1 MKAIAVS
8 TQQIWEDNKKAHIL
22 RIPNWVIFIRN
33 ECTDDILFRLFFFTE
48 AGAEQLDLRTYPDE
62 QDIKESEYMLN
73 ITLLINHVLK
83 CCVV

>member
-1 MKAIAVS
+1 MNVQ
-8 TQQIWEDNKKAHIL
+8 TTYYLD
-22 RIPNWVIFIRN
+22 
-33 ECTDDILFRLFFFTE
+33 CFFFTE

-73 ITLLINHVLK
+73 NTLLINHVLK